1 MSKISS
7 LAHVHPDAQIGDNVT
22 IEPFAVIHG
31 EVSIGEG
38 THVMSQSVIMNGSV
52 IGKNCTIFP
61 GAVIGAIPQDLKF
74 VGEKTT
80 VEIGD
85 GTTIRECVT
94 VNRGTKDKWKT
105 VVGRNCLIMA
115 YAHIAHDC
123 ILGDNV
129 ILANAVQLAG
139 HVEVGNYAIVS
150 GLSGAVQF
158 TRIGAHSYVAGNTVI
173 RKDVPPYVKAAREP
187 MSFAGIN
194 SVGLQRSKFSS
205 EKIQEITSIYR
216 VLFIE
221 KNTTSAAMLKIE
233 NSFTATRERDIILDF
248 VKNSKTG
255 IIKRPSKSDSDDDS
269 TI

>member
-7 LAHVHPDAQIGDNVT
+7 LAHIHHDAKIGDNVQ
-22 IEPFAVIHG
+22 IDPFAVIHG
-31 EVSIGEG
+31 DVMIGEG
-38 THVMSQSVIMNGSV
+38 THVMSQSVIMDGSI
-52 IGKNCTIFP
+52 IGRNCTIFP

-74 VGEKTT
+74 AGEKTT

-105 VVGRNCLIMA
+105 VLGKNCLIMA

-139 HVEVGNYAIVS
+139 HVEVGNHAIIS

-158 TRIGAHSYVAGNTVI
+158 TRIGAHTYVAGNTVI
-173 RKDVPPYVKAAREP
+173 RKDVPPFVKAAREP

-194 SVGLQRSKFSS
+194 SVGLQRSKFPP
-205 EKIQEITSIYR
+205 EKIDEITDIYR
-216 VLFIE
+216 VLFLE
-221 KNTTSAAMLKIE
+221 KNTTSAAINKIE
-233 NSFTATRERDIILDF
+233 TTFVSTKERDDILDF
-248 VKNSKTG
+248 VKSSKTG
-255 IIKRPSKSDSDDDS
+255 IIKRPSKTESNDDQ
-269 TI
+269 TF